1 VGIEQWVNKM
11 DYLKSGGNMDEKFT
25 AFCGLCCND
34 CIPSNY
40 DFFHLVQNF
49 EEMLSD
55 LQFDEY
61 ARLKAERNPIFSDY
75 PTFIKVLKEI
85 ESLKC
90 PVPCRAGGGKPKC
103 EIRNCVQG
111 KGYSGC
117 WECGDQ
123 RICTKL
129 DSLKL
134 IHSNLDYHLDLIG
147 KYGPNNWFSERKA
160 HYRWQTGDSK

>member
-1 VGIEQWVNKM
+1 
-11 DYLKSGGNMDEKFT
+11 MDEKFT

-49 EEMLSD
+49 EGMLSD

-90 PVPCRAGGGKPKC
+90 PVPCRTGGGKPKC

-117 WECGDQ
+117 WECGDR

-147 KYGPNNWFSERKA
+147 KYGPKNWCLKRKA
-160 HYRWQTGDSK
+160 HYRWQMEDSK